1 LKTLLGTGVALV
13 TPFHEDGSI
22 DFSGLKKL
30 VHHVIKGGVDY
41 LVIMGTTGE
50 SPTLSKEEKYEL
62 FEKIREYASNKVPL
76 VYGIGGNNTAQV
88 LDEIRNFPY
97 QKDIE
102 AILSVA
108 PYYNKPNQEGYFM
121 HYKTLHEH
129 SKKPIILYNVPGRTG
144 SNISWETQVR
154 IARNCKKIV
163 ATKEASGN
171 LEQIMRII
179 ELAPKSFLVISGDDN
194 LTLPIMAAGGHGVI
208 SVSANAYPKEMSD
221 MVRACLSG
229 NFETARKLHYR
240 LFEITQLLFADGSPG
255 GIKYLLSEKKIIQ
268 PYLRLPLM
276 PPAETVRKKI
286 KECMF

>member
-1 LKTLLGTGVALV
+1 LKTLSGTGVALV

-62 FEKIREYASNKVPL
+62 FEKIREFASNKVPL

-144 SNISWETQVR
+144 SNISWETQIR

>member
-62 FEKIREYASNKVPL
+62 FEKIREFASNKVPL

-144 SNISWETQVR
+144 SNISWETQIR

-179 ELAPKSFLVISGDDN
+179 ERAPKSFLVISGDDN

>member
-1 LKTLLGTGVALV
+1 LKTLSGTGVALV

-144 SNISWETQVR
+144 SNISWETQIR
-154 IARNCKKIV
+154 IARSCKKIV

-221 MVRACLSG
+221 MVRACLNG
-229 NFETARKLHYR
+229 NFETARKLHYVC
-240 LFEITQLLFADGSPG
+240 LKSHNFFLQTEALAESNISCLKKKSFNLIYACPLCLLLKP
-255 GIKYLLSEKKIIQ
+255 SEKK
-268 PYLRLPLM
+268 
-276 PPAETVRKKI
+276 
-286 KECMF
+286 

>member
-62 FEKIREYASNKVPL
+62 FEKIREFASNKVPL

-144 SNISWETQVR
+144 SNISWETQIR
-154 IARNCKKIV
+154 IARSCKKIV

-276 PPAETVRKKI
+276 PPAEPVRKKI

>member
-1 LKTLLGTGVALV
+1 MKTLLGTGVALV

>member
-1 LKTLLGTGVALV
+1 LKTLSGTGVALV
-13 TPFHEDGSI
+13 TPFHENGSI

-97 QKDIE
+97 LKDIE

-144 SNISWETQVR
+144 SNISWETQIR
-154 IARNCKKIV
+154 IARSCKKIV

-179 ELAPKSFLVISGDDN
+179 ERAPKSFLVISGDDN

-276 PPAETVRKKI
+276 PPAEAVRKKI

>member
-88 LDEIRNFPY
+88 LEEIRNFPY

-144 SNISWETQVR
+144 SNISWETQIR

-268 PYLRLPLM
+268 PYLRLPL
-276 PPAETVRKKI
+276 TVSYTHLTLPTTPYV
-286 KECMF
+286 

>member
-144 SNISWETQVR
+144 SNISWETQIR
-154 IARNCKKIV
+154 IAHNCKKIV

-179 ELAPKSFLVISGDDN
+179 ERAPKSFLVISGDDN

-229 NFETARKLHYR
+229 NFETARKMHYR

>member
-1 LKTLLGTGVALV
+1 LKTLSGTGVALV

-144 SNISWETQVR
+144 SNISWETQIR

-221 MVRACLSG
+221 MVRACLNG
-229 NFETARKLHYR
+229 NFETARKLHYC